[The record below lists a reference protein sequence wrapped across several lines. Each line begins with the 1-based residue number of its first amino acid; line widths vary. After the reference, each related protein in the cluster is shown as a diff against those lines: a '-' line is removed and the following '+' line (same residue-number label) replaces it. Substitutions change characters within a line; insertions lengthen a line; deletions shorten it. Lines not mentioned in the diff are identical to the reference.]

1 MKYTSQPRT
10 LLCLS
15 PQNRRKVTKCV
26 DRENHIRPPVHEEL
40 REEILTPLHDSQLK
54 TSKQW
59 FNKEKENQIV
69 SNNELYERMKLL
81 AIEEFNQEDFKRKE
95 YDSYSLILYKTLVT
109 EVNLQRR
116 ELKYISLFGD
126 KWRSTGED
134 FRIKQRI
141 DISLSRIERF
151 SKRERDFKKKYF
163 QDSNY
168 LIKGIDIM

>member
-15 PQNRRKVTKCV
+15 PQNRRKVIKCV
-26 DRENHIRPPVHEEL
+26 NKQNRIRPPVHEEL
-40 REEILTPLHDSQLK
+40 REEISTPLHDSQLK

-59 FNKEKENQIV
+59 FNREKENQIV

-81 AIEEFNQEDFKRKE
+81 AIEEFNQEDFIRKE

-126 KWRSTGED
+126 KWRSTDED
-134 FRIKQRI
+134 FMIKQRI
-141 DISLSRIERF
+141 DTSLGRIERF
-151 SKRERDFKKKYF
+151 SKRERYFKKKYF